1 MNRQQRRRMERM
13 SQKEFLKIQ
22 KQTLDKLNKQFP
34 QANFK
39 MDELKDLKDKYMQMA
54 ELESKYK
61 DTID

>member
-22 KQTLDKLNKQFP
+22 KQTLNKLNKEYP

-39 MDELKDLKDKYMQMA
+39 MEELKDLKDKYIQMA
-54 ELESKYK
+54 ELESKYNN
-61 DTID
+61 TID

>member
-22 KQTLDKLNKQFP
+22 KQTLDKLNKQYP

-39 MDELKDLKDKYMQMA
+39 MDELKDLKDKYLQMA

-61 DTID
+61 DTV